1 MSAAGGMYAGGDVSP
16 DIKVITNASI
26 YSAAATTAPCIAML
40 VDLLGFYRITSVTAT
55 TAQTLDNSV
64 TIPRYTTGAGVQA
77 FAWAN
82 NSVALGAATPTI
94 TITYTNSDGVSGQ
107 TNPSPLPSCKTAAPN
122 GKILYSGTGSGKYGP
137 FIPLKAADKGV
148 RSIQTMT
155 LSASYLSGEF
165 SIGLCRPLITL
176 PITTVGVASERDFV
190 NQLPSLPRVY
200 DGACLIWLLYSG
212 AATPANSSFYGH
224 VDFAWG

>member
-1 MSAAGGMYAGGDVSP
+1 MDDLIDETTTNGKLWKAIWNKSFIPTTAGVAGEWDCLARGAGNPPADSLYNTGTNLAFQAVSGNMSAAGGMYAGGDVSP

-137 FIPLKAADKGV
+137 FIPLKAADKV
-148 RSIQTMT
+148 
-155 LSASYLSGEF
+155 
-165 SIGLCRPLITL
+165 
-176 PITTVGVASERDFV
+176 V
-190 NQLPSLPRVY
+190 
-200 DGACLIWLLYSG
+200 
-212 AATPANSSFYGH
+212 
-224 VDFAWG
+224 